1 MKAVVCEEYGPVEKL
16 LFKEVDDPTV
26 GEGQL
31 LIEVKAAGCNF
42 PDALVIEGQYQ
53 IKLPVP
59 FYPGSEGS
67 GVVTAVG
74 DNVSGYAVGDR
85 VLFFT
90 LSGAFA
96 ERIVIPAA
104 DAIVIPDE
112 MPYSIAAGF
121 ICAYGTGYHALK
133 QRAALQAGE
142 HVLILG
148 ASGGLGSSAIQIAR
162 AMGAK
167 VIACA
172 SSEAKLAAC
181 KELGA
186 DWLVDYT
193 REDLKTAILEKTGRK
208 DVDVVYDPVGGDY
221 SEKAFRCIAPQG
233 RHLVLGFT
241 AGNIPKIPLNLPL
254 VKEASLIGVFWNSW
268 ILRHSD
274 QHQENMADL
283 FRLFLD
289 GDIKPLI
296 SQTYPLEN
304 YEKAFLC
311 LAERRAIGR
320 IILTMGE

>member
-16 LFKEVDDPTV
+16 QFKEVDDPTV

-31 LIEVKAAGCNF
+31 LIDMKAAGCNF
-42 PDALVIEGQYQ
+42 PDALVIEGKYQ
-53 IKLPVP
+53 IKLPLP
-59 FYPGSEGS
+59 FCPGSEGS

-74 DNVSGYAVGDR
+74 ENVSGYAVGDR

-96 ERIVIPAA
+96 EQIVIPAA
-104 DAIVIPDE
+104 DAIIIPDE
-112 MPYSIAAGF
+112 MSYASAAGF
-121 ICAYGTGYHALK
+121 ICAYGTGYHALN
-133 QRAALQAGE
+133 QRAGLRAGE

-172 SSEAKLAAC
+172 SSEAKLATC

-186 DWLVDYT
+186 DWLIDYT
-193 REDLKTAILEKTGRK
+193 REDLKTAILDKTGRE
-208 DVDVVYDPVGGDY
+208 DVDVIYDPVGGDY

-241 AGNIPKIPLNLPL
+241 AGNIPNIPLNLPL
-254 VKEASLIGVFWNSW
+254 VKEASLIGGFWNSW
-268 ILRHSD
+268 MLRHPD
-274 QHQENMADL
+274 QHHKNMAEL
-283 FRLFLD
+283 FRLFVD
-289 GDIKPLI
+289 GEIKPLI
-296 SQTYPLEN
+296 SQTYALED
-304 YEKAFLC
+304 YEKAFHC
-311 LAERRAIGR
+311 LAERRALGR
-320 IILTMGE
+320 ITLTM

>member
-1 MKAVVCEEYGPVEKL
+1 MKALVCEEYGPVEKL
-16 LFKEVDDPTV
+16 QFKEVDDPTV

-42 PDALVIEGQYQ
+42 PDALVIAGKYQ

-67 GVVTAVG
+67 GIVTAVG

-96 ERIVIPAA
+96 EQIVIAAA

-133 QRAALQAGE
+133 QRAGLQAGE

-172 SSEAKLAAC
+172 SSEAKLATC

-186 DWLVDYT
+186 DWLIDYT

-208 DVDVVYDPVGGDY
+208 DINVVYDPVGGDY

-268 ILRHSD
+268 ILRHPD
-274 QHQENMADL
+274 QHRKNMSDL
-283 FRLFLD
+283 FRLF
-289 GDIKPLI
+289 GQGEIKPLI

-304 YEKAFLC
+304 YEKAFHC

>member
-16 LFKEVDDPTV
+16 QFKEVDDPTV

-31 LIEVKAAGCNF
+31 LIDMKAAGCNF
-42 PDALVIEGQYQ
+42 PDALVIEGKYQ

-67 GVVTAVG
+67 GVVSAVG
-74 DNVSGYAVGDR
+74 ENVSGYAVGDR

-96 ERIVIPAA
+96 EKIVIPAA
-104 DAIVIPDE
+104 DAIIIPDE
-112 MPYSIAAGF
+112 MPYSAAAGF
-121 ICAYGTGYHALK
+121 ICAYSTGYHALR

-142 HVLILG
+142 HILILG

-172 SSEAKLAAC
+172 SSEAKLATC

-186 DWLVDYT
+186 DWLIDYT

-208 DVDVVYDPVGGDY
+208 DVDVIYDPVGGDY
-221 SEKAFRCIAPQG
+221 SEKAFRCIAPEG

-268 ILRHSD
+268 ILRHPD
-274 QHQENMADL
+274 QHRKNMADL

-296 SQTYPLEN
+296 SQTYALED
-304 YEKAFLC
+304 YEKAFHS
-311 LAERRAIGR
+311 LADRRALGR
-320 IILTMGE
+320 IILTM